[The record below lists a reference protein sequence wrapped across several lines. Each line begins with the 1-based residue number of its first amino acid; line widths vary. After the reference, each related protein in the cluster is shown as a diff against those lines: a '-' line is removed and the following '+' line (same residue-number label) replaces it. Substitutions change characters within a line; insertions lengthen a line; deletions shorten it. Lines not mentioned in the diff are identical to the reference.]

1 MTFQEEMKQLGER
14 TGEHAITESIVAAY
28 DALMESEAG
37 ETDNV
42 PEIVLPDSKVYV
54 SADGSQV
61 LGLTWGD
68 DPNNVDPDPDLGD
81 DDPESNL
88 GQGYDC
94 YTYADI
100 YDVDDGFDLS
110 QLPSNPWDLD
120 SLEGKGLSLA
130 ANLEQ
135 RLYRMSDLPT
145 EEDALGVYVNP
156 DEGWKAVT
164 K

>member
-1 MTFQEEMKQLGER
+1 MTFQEEIKELGR
-14 TGEHAITESIVAAY
+14 KSGETAVTECIIAAY
-28 DALMESEAG
+28 EALLEAEAG
-37 ETDNV
+37 ESANV
-42 PEIVLPDSKVYV
+42 PAITLPDSKVYV
-54 SADGSQV
+54 SADGSTV

-68 DPNNVDPDPDLGD
+68 DPQNVDPDPDLGD
-81 DDPESNL
+81 DDQENHE
-88 GQGYDC
+88 YDC

-110 QLPSNPWDLD
+110 QLPANPWELD
-120 SLEGKGLSLA
+120 ALEGKGLSLV

-135 RLYRMSDLPT
+135 RLYKMSDLPT

-156 DEGWKAVT
+156 DDGWTAVT